1 MLPLF
6 YLALLI
12 GVALLVADML
22 DRLRVDERRLRWR
35 RGIAAIATLFV
46 ALQPAVFGLRTPD
59 AVRFPFPLIAALY
72 LVAGAVY
79 LAGMVAGERSI
90 GLWLRRIGYGVLL
103 ALGALPSFLLLF
115 LTPIIAMAGIGL
127 ARPSNR

>member
-6 YLALLI
+6 YLALLV
-12 GVALLVADML
+12 GVAFLVADML

-46 ALQPAVFGLRTPD
+46 ALQPALFGLRMPD
-59 AVRFPFPLIAALY
+59 AVRFPFPLIAVLY
-72 LVAGAVY
+72 LVGGLVY
-79 LAGMVAGERSI
+79 LAGMAGDERLI
-90 GLWLRRIGYGVLL
+90 ALWLRRIGYGMLL

-115 LTPIIAMAGIGL
+115 LAPVIAMAGIGL
-127 ARPSNR
+127 ARPSSR